1 MRNRYSIKI
10 VVISIFMLITMTASS
25 YKDQINSRKCDVKG
39 IYEKVDL
46 ERGSKVVVGY
56 GSRLEEADAVFV
68 PIKLDVGKYDVSLKR
83 ETSNL
88 YNIQGT
94 AIYIETNWCSEY
106 SMFDKAILNI
116 TSNYGYTLGEI
127 IFL

>member
-46 ERGSKVVVGY
+46 KRGSKVVVGY
-56 GSRLEEADAVFV
+56 GGRLEEADAVFV

-106 SMFDKAILNI
+106 SMFDKSILNI

>member
-25 YKDQINSRKCDVKG
+25 YKDYVNSTECDIKG

-68 PIKLDVGKYDVSLKR
+68 PIKLDVGKYEVSLKR

-88 YNIQGT
+88 YHIQGT
-94 AIYIETNWCSEY
+94 AIYIETNLCTEY

>member
-68 PIKLDVGKYDVSLKR
+68 PIKLDVGKYEVSLKR

-94 AIYIETNWCSEY
+94 TIYIETNWCSEY

>member
-10 VVISIFMLITMTASS
+10 VIISIFMLIVMTASS
-25 YKDQINSRKCDVKG
+25 YKDQIISRKCDVKG

-68 PIKLDVGKYDVSLKR
+68 PIKLDIGKYEVSLKR

-116 TSNYGYTLGEI
+116 TSNYVYTLGEI